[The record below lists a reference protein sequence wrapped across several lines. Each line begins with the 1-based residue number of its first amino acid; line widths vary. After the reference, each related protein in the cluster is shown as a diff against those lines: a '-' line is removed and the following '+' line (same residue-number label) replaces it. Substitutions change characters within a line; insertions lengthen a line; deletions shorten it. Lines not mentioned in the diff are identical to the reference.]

1 MTILIGKYEFDG
13 PFHRVDDL
21 EEKQG
26 LYVVLQYKDE
36 EYELIHVAQADN
48 IRERIELLPAP
59 ESPTGKVLLAALY
72 TPRCG
77 ARERSTMVE
86 DIRSEFNDSDD
97 APG

>member
-13 PFHRVDDL
+13 PYHKVDDL

-26 LYVVLQYKDE
+26 LYAVLHYKDD
-36 EYELIHVAQADN
+36 EYKLIHVAQADN

-59 ESPTGKVLLAALY
+59 DSPEGKVLLAALY

-77 ARERSTMVE
+77 RRERSTMVE
-86 DIRSEFNDSDD
+86 SIQSELDDGDS
-97 APG
+97 APH